1 MTLELATALAGM
13 LLGVNPFD
21 EPDVVRAKD
30 RARAA
35 LAGAGA
41 AMPAPTP
48 DPEGLLRK
56 HLAGLSPDDA
66 VVLLAYLPESSDVEA
81 SLNVLAASLSSALH
95 VPVTAA
101 FGPRYLHSTGQLHKG
116 GPNRI
121 VPVVLTAE
129 PSRDLPIP
137 GQAHTLGQ
145 LRWAQAV
152 GDAEALSEVGRKVL
166 HLHLGKELL
175 AALQRLHAVR

>member
-1 MTLELATALAGM
+1 MTLELATALAG
-13 LLGVNPFD
+13 LLIGVNPFD

-35 LAGAGA
+35 LAGAKA
-41 AMPAPTP
+41 TMPAATV

-56 HLAGLSPDDA
+56 HLAGLSSDDA
-66 VVLLAYLPESSDVEA
+66 VVLLAYLPERSDVATALE
-81 SLNVLAASLSSALH
+81 VLAESLSSALR

-116 GPNRI
+116 GPARI

-129 PSRDLPIP
+129 PARDLQIP

-152 GDAEALSEVGRKVL
+152 GDAEALAEVGRKVL
-166 HLHLGKELL
+166 HLHLGKDVPQ
-175 AALQRLHAVR
+175 ALQRLRASR